1 MIPLMLLLHVLGF
14 LLWMGGAFAVMMTGI
29 AAKKEERSAL
39 GPFVRMQATVA
50 ATMIGPGAGL
60 TIASGLVLAFRM
72 FGTAQ
77 PAPSGWIMI
86 MQAAGLLAGIITLAF
101 TIPAAGRLRRMD
113 PLGPQA
119 VTFDALRQ
127 RQRVADAISGL
138 LALLA
143 LVAGVMARF
152 G

>member
-1 MIPLMLLLHVLGF
+1 MLALHILGF
-14 LLWMGGAFAVMMTGI
+14 VLWMGGAWAIMVASIAVSKEDRSVLGPLVRIQAGI
-29 AAKKEERSAL
+29 AGSL
-39 GPFVRMQATVA
+39 V
-50 ATMIGPGAGL
+50 GPGAGVTVVTGLIL
-60 TIASGLVLAFRM
+60 TFRM

-77 PAPSGWIMI
+77 PAPSGWIMV

-119 VTFDALRQ
+119 ATFDALRG
-127 RQRVADAISGL
+127 RQRVVGSVSGL
-138 LALLA
+138 LGLVALLG
-143 LVAGVMARF
+143 GVMARF